1 MMRLILALMLML
13 MLPAMAMAAP
23 SMMVD
28 VTGSAIQSGAEDAG
42 SARRRALADAVYA
55 AALAG
60 GAEVSGH
67 TAISKSVITS
77 DVAIVRPVGRVL
89 GLKIL
94 SETRT
99 GDEWRVTIRAKIG
112 VAQADGC
119 LARQTLLVTAYP
131 AEIRVAPQAPAWTE
145 QMAQSVVNDLLA
157 QLSDNPQVRLQRV
170 SDRAMPVSGNAAEDA
185 FDYTALTRGSNRL
198 GEGEY
203 AYVPTLRIG
212 MEPTAT
218 GSAIRME
225 IRLDLVGH
233 LGNRITANFARDVA
247 LPSNVVFGS
256 LTPLVTKD
264 RLHLTAK
271 LTKGLKAQME
281 DLLTRASC
289 APVVA
294 RLALSGGV
302 ITVPVGRANGLTAGS
317 IAFTA
322 DADAS
327 TQLLEVVDLS
337 NRSATL
343 RPLDP
348 TLSPRSFAGRPVRFV
363 QTDGNGS

>member
-1 MMRLILALMLML
+1 MKRLILALLL
-13 MLPAMAMAAP
+13 MLPGFALAAP
-23 SMMVD
+23 SVIVD
-28 VTGSAIQSGAEDAG
+28 VTGAAIQSGAEDAG

-60 GAEVSGH
+60 GAEVTGH
-67 TAISKSVITS
+67 TAMSNSVITS

-89 GLKIL
+89 GIKIL
-94 SETRT
+94 SETQV
-99 GDEWRVTIRAKIG
+99 GDEWRVTIRARIG
-112 VAQADGC
+112 VSQADGC

-145 QMAQSVVNDLLA
+145 QLAQSVVNDLLT
-157 QLSDNPQVRLQRV
+157 QLSDNPQVKLLRL
-170 SDRAMPVSGNAAEDA
+170 SDRAMPISGNSADDA
-185 FDYTALTRGSNRL
+185 NDYTVLTRGSNRL

-203 AYVPTLRIG
+203 AYLSSLRID
-212 MEPTAT
+212 MAPTAT
-218 GSAIRME
+218 GSAIRIE
-225 IRLDLVGH
+225 VGLHLVGH
-233 LGNRITANFARDVA
+233 LGNQVTSTFSREVA

-256 LTPLVTKD
+256 LTPILTKD

-281 DLLTRASC
+281 DFLTRASC

-302 ITVPVGRANGLTAGS
+302 ISVPVGRANGLTAGS

-337 NRSATL
+337 NRTATL

-348 TLSPRSFAGRPVRFV
+348 TLSLQAFAGRPVRFV

>member
-1 MMRLILALMLML
+1 MQRLILALLAL
-13 MLPAMAMAAP
+13 LLPAMAMAAP
-23 SMMVD
+23 SVIVD
-28 VTGSAIQSGAEDAG
+28 VTGAAIQSGAEDAG

-67 TAISKSVITS
+67 TAMSKSVITS

-89 GLKIL
+89 GIKIL
-94 SETRT
+94 SETQV
-99 GDEWRVTIRAKIG
+99 GDEWRVTIRAKVG
-112 VAQADGC
+112 ASQTDGC
-119 LARQTLLVTAYP
+119 IARQTLLVTAYP
-131 AEIRVAPQAPAWTE
+131 ADIRVSPQAPAWTE
-145 QMAQSVVNDLLA
+145 QLAQSVVNDLLA
-157 QLSDNPQVRLQRV
+157 QLQDNRHVTLQRV
-170 SDRAMPVSGNAAEDA
+170 SNRPMPTTGSSAEDA

-203 AYVPTLRIG
+203 AYAPRVRIG
-212 MEPTAT
+212 MQPTVT
-218 GSAIRME
+218 GSAIRIE
-225 IRLDLVGH
+225 VDLHLAGN
-233 LGNRITANFARDVA
+233 LGNRFDTSFAREAA
-247 LPSNVVFGS
+247 LPSGVIFGS

-271 LTKGLKAQME
+271 LTKGLAAQM
-281 DLLTRASC
+281 DDFLTRASC

-294 RLALSGGV
+294 RLALTGGM
-302 ITVPVGRANGLTAGS
+302 ISVPVGRANGLTAGS

-348 TLSPRSFAGRPVRFV
+348 TVAISTFAGRPVRFV
-363 QTDGNGS
+363 QTDGMGS